1 MSDAP
6 STAIPGLQTA
16 AELIGRSRRLIAEGR
31 PEEGNV
37 VAMLAVRLHPG
48 DADAHLHMIDSLLG
62 LRQHAA
68 ALEAARAGIAGVPG
82 DARLRVAEADLLVAA
97 GAFEDATRALAEAVT
112 LEPTNPSHADRL
124 GLLLQDLG
132 QFDRAAIC
140 HADAF
145 DRKPTDPAP
154 LCHMA
159 VCMLHMGAPANALE
173 ALDHAAG
180 LPGYDQAFELHR
192 SIALHLL
199 GRDEDAAGT
208 MQELILRGG
217 GDARGHLHLG
227 TVLTALGRT
236 DEAAGAFDA
245 ASLLDGGDGRIRH
258 AALTWQ
264 GRDRAP
270 DEAGRYVARILN
282 PVAATYDDHQLDV
295 RQFRVPGLLERT
307 LDARAGAGTRFAR
320 VLDLGCRTGLVG
332 LVLRSRSDLLVG
344 IDPDPAL
351 LREAAAKAAYDALH
365 AGDPLALMASRQ
377 EVFDL
382 IVAHD
387 LPATLA
393 NLEPL
398 FAGVAAHLAPGG
410 LAILV
415 TEAGYSADSE
425 PSAHGRHKHG
435 ALHLETLAERAG
447 LTVAGLESEE
457 LHLDGGFWID
467 GWIAAVRKPAG

>member
-1 MSDAP
+1 MADAL
-6 STAIPGLQTA
+6 SNAMPGLQTA
-16 AELIGRSRRLIAEGR
+16 EELIGRSRRLIAEGR
-31 PEEGNV
+31 PEEGSV

-48 DADAHLHMIDSLLG
+48 DADAHLHMIDSLRG

-68 ALEAARAGIAGVPG
+68 ALEATRTAVAAVPG
-82 DARLRVAEADLLVAA
+82 DARLRVAEADLLIAA
-97 GAFEDATRALAEAVT
+97 GDFEGATRALAEAVT
-112 LEPTNPSHADRL
+112 LDPADPGHADRL
-124 GLLLQDLG
+124 GLLLQELG
-132 QFDRAAIC
+132 QFDRAAVC

-145 DRKPTDPAP
+145 DRGPTNPAP

-159 VCMLHMGAPANALE
+159 VCMLHMGAAESALE

-180 LPGYDQAFELHR
+180 LPGYDQGFELHR

-199 GRDEDAAGT
+199 DRDEDAAGT

-217 GDARGHLHLG
+217 GDARGYLHLG
-227 TVLTALGRT
+227 VVLAALGRG
-236 DEAAGAFDA
+236 DEAAGAFDT

-264 GRDRAP
+264 GHDRAP
-270 DEAGRYVARILN
+270 DQAGRYVARILN
-282 PVAATYDDHQLDV
+282 PAAAAYDDHQLDV

-307 LDARAGAGTRFAR
+307 LDARAGAETRFGR

-332 LVLRSRSDLLVG
+332 LVLRSRAEILVG

-351 LREAAAKAAYDALH
+351 LREAAAKDTYDGLH

-387 LPATLA
+387 LPATMPS
-393 NLEPL
+393 LEPL
-398 FAGVAAHLAPGG
+398 FAGLAAHLSPGG

-415 TEAGYSADSE
+415 TQAGYGADSE
-425 PSAHGRHKHG
+425 PAAGGRHKHG
-435 ALHLETLAERAG
+435 ALYLETLTERAG
-447 LTVAGLESEE
+447 LTSEGLESEE
-457 LHLDGGFWID
+457 LHLDGGLWVE
-467 GWIAAVRKPAG
+467 GWIVAVRKPAD